1 MVKVLRRRPDRSGE
15 YPSLDQRPF
24 GPYAETLEAGDVFY
38 DPFTYAPDRRSIAGM
53 SASSSPSVVH
63 LAKFVPEE
71 GLSPQAR
78 SLIEYTIKAPQRR
91 RVTRE
96 TIVEQFNE
104 TFQLIGG
111 VPRLAIWADQNP
123 TQFYAL
129 YSKLLPAAI
138 KAEMVLPP
146 NLTDLSH
153 DQIRELTTD
162 QLKQLL
168 LIQAGQF
175 ADDAIPAHAPAPAE
189 EYLG

>member
-1 MVKVLRRRPDRSGE
+1 
-15 YPSLDQRPF
+15 
-24 GPYAETLEAGDVFY
+24 
-38 DPFTYAPDRRSIAGM
+38 M
-53 SASSSPSVVH
+53 SASVIKLSE
-63 LAKFVPEE
+63 FVPEE
-71 GLSPQAR
+71 ELSPQAR

-123 TQFYAL
+123 SSFYAL

-138 KAEMVLPP
+138 KAEMTLPP

-168 LIQAGQF
+168 LIQAGSM
-175 ADDAIPAHAPAPAE
+175 AE
-189 EYLG
+189 DVSYVGHEELPLG

>member
-1 MVKVLRRRPDRSGE
+1 
-15 YPSLDQRPF
+15 
-24 GPYAETLEAGDVFY
+24 
-38 DPFTYAPDRRSIAGM
+38 M
-53 SASSSPSVVH
+53 SASVTD
-63 LAKFVPEE
+63 LAGFVPEE
-71 GLSPQAR
+71 ELSPQAR
-78 SLIEYTIKAPQRR
+78 SLIEYAIKYPQRR

-123 TQFYAL
+123 SNFYAL

-138 KAEMVLPP
+138 KAEMTLPP

-168 LIQAGQF
+168 LIQAGSM
-175 ADDAIPAHAPAPAE
+175 AEDAE
-189 EYLG
+189 ELPLG